1 MKEFLK
7 RSAYVLGSIN
17 MDMVIST
24 PYIPS
29 QGETLTGN
37 NFFLNNGGKGANQ
50 AVAIAK
56 QNVPTFLIAAVGN
69 DEFGKM
75 TLDNL
80 KNYGV
85 NIDYVNVIDNIN
97 TGVAM
102 IIIEN
107 RDNRIILDSGANYK
121 ISTSLIDNALKNAK
135 EDDVFVCQLEN
146 NEDAVYYGLKQAKN
160 KKMITIFNAAPAKKI
175 DKTIFNY
182 VDYLIVNESECE
194 IISSIKPTSQEEIL
208 KAYNII
214 NVKKLIITLGEK
226 GSVLVDE
233 GKTYQISANKV
244 EVVDTTAAG
253 DTYVGVL
260 ASQIINNKNIIEGLN
275 YASIASSLTC
285 KMQGAQKS
293 IPTKNDVEKYIN
305 SKEKGL
311 S

>member
-1 MKEFLK
+1 MEKFLE
-7 RSAYVLGSIN
+7 RNAYVLGSIN

-56 QNVPTFLIAAVGN
+56 QNVPTFLISAVGN

-75 TLDNL
+75 TLNNL
-80 KNYGV
+80 KNYKV
-85 NIDYVNVIDNIN
+85 NLDYVNTINNIN

-107 RDNRIILDSGANYK
+107 KDNRIILDSGANYK
-121 ISTSLIDNALKNAK
+121 ISTLQIDKALEHAK
-135 EDDVFVCQLEN
+135 ENDVFVCQLEN
-146 NEDAVYYGLKQAKN
+146 NEDAVYYGLKQAKK

-175 DKTIFNY
+175 DQTIFNY

-194 IISSIKPTSQEEIL
+194 IISSIKPINQQEIL
-208 KAYNII
+208 KAYNFIK
-214 NVKKLIITLGEK
+214 VKKLIITLGSK
-226 GSVLVDE
+226 GSVLVEDE
-233 GKTYQISANKV
+233 KIYQINANKV
-244 EVVDTTAAG
+244 DVVDTTAAG

-260 ASQIINNKNIIEGLN
+260 ASQIINNKNMIEALN

-285 KMQGAQKS
+285 KVQGAQKS
-293 IPTKNDVEKYIN
+293 IPTKKDVEEYISN
-305 SKEKGL
+305 KENGL
-311 S
+311 

>member
-1 MKEFLK
+1 MAKVLE

-56 QNVPTFLIAAVGN
+56 QNVPTFLISAVGN

-75 TLDNL
+75 TLNKLKSYNVNL
-80 KNYGV
+80 
-85 NIDYVNVIDNIN
+85 DYVNTINNIN

-107 RDNRIILDSGANYK
+107 KDNRIILDSGANYK
-121 ISTSLIDNALKNAK
+121 ISTLQIDKALEHAN
-135 EDDVFVCQLEN
+135 ENDVFVCQLEN
-146 NEDAVYYGLKQAKN
+146 NEDAIYYGLKQAKK

-175 DKTIFNY
+175 DQTIFNY

-194 IISSIKPTSQEEIL
+194 IISSIKPINKQEIL
-208 KAYNII
+208 KAYNFIK
-214 NVKKLIITLGEK
+214 VKKLIITLGSK
-226 GSVLVDE
+226 CSVLVEDE
-233 GKTYQISANKV
+233 KIYQINANKV
-244 EVVDTTAAG
+244 DVVDTTAAG

-260 ASQIINNKNIIEGLN
+260 ASQIINNKNMIEALN

-285 KMQGAQKS
+285 KVQGAQKS
-293 IPTKNDVEKYIN
+293 IPTEKDVEEYIN
-305 SKEKGL
+305 NKEKGL
-311 S
+311 